1 MINLMAVI
9 ILIITVA
16 NVRLWLC
23 KREGMQ
29 GRPCLA
35 PPGKASLTLVFY
47 HQANANLN
55 TIIST
60 MKHSKLYSNYFISV
74 LYPNEDRQGK
84 FSITTHQC
92 QHHNYHHRSKT
103 FKASKIHI
111 AKD

>member
-1 MINLMAVI
+1 MRNHVAVI
-9 ILIITVA
+9 ILNIAIA

-60 MKHSKLYSNYFISV
+60 MKHSSHLIIFKLFYICA
-74 LYPNEDRQGK
+74 LPKRGQA
-84 FSITTHQC
+84 
-92 QHHNYHHRSKT
+92 R
-103 FKASKIHI
+103 
-111 AKD
+111 